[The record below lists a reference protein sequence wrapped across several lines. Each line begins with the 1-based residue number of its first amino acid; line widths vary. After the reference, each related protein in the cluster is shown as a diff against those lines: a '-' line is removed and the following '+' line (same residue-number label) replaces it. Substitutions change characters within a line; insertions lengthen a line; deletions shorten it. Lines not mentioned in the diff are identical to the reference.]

1 MTFGITEKG
10 RETVPFLFFKN
21 ILKNVPKNGT
31 MKAEEKMLLDQKMF
45 LKTKRYKISGIAACV
60 VELMKSKEIAL

>member
-10 RETVPFLFFKN
+10 RKAVPFLFFKN

-31 MKAEEKMLLDQKMF
+31 MKAEKKILLDQKMI